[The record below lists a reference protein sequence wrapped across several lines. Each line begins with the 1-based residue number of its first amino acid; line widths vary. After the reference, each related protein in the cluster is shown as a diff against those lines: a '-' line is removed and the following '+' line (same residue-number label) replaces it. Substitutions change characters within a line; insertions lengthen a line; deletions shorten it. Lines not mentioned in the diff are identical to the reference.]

1 MFITDRD
8 LLVLEPNL
16 FRDVGWLGQRVLD
29 STCSIAGTTLT
40 VPGAVDLA
48 ALGVTTGHVILVNG
62 LPLEVLA
69 RPSSTTLTVSKVRAD
84 TADAAIAPGSA
95 PGGTPAQVWTFRPQI
110 ALVHA
115 QVLRLLGVEPAGGGF
130 SGSAFDGQLV
140 ESQIIR
146 GRSLWVLE
154 ALLALHQIYSAAA
167 GLSGGAGSSAGRSP
181 ATSTPSPLAE
191 RAEMYRRRAAL
202 ERTRAVAYLDTNND
216 GVAEIAR
223 YVGVAC
229 WTRG

>member
-16 FRDVGWLGQRVLD
+16 FREVGWLGQRVLD
-29 STCSIAGTTLT
+29 GTCSISGATLT
-40 VPGAVDLA
+40 VPGSVDLG
-48 ALGVTTGHVILVNG
+48 ALGITAGHVVLVSG

-69 RPSSTTLTVSKVRAD
+69 RPSSTTLTVSRVRAD
-84 TADAAIAPGSA
+84 TADAALAPGNA
-95 PGGTPAQVWTFRPQI
+95 PSGTPVQCWTFRPQI

-115 QVLRLLGVEPAGGGF
+115 QVLRLLGVEPAEGGQG
-130 SGSAFDGQLV
+130 GPVVAGQLA
-140 ESQIIR
+140 ESQVVR
-146 GRSLWVLE
+146 PRSLWVLE

-167 GLSGGAGSSAGRSP
+167 GLSGGAGFGAVRASGTPGDSP
-181 ATSTPSPLAE
+181 IAD